1 MASTLSAEDLLHS
14 ATQGFDHLFAND
26 IDAAKKAFES
36 EDAPFHLLG
45 LGVVAFLQAA
55 LGMEMGLMEE
65 ATRCLT
71 ASEAGA
77 KKQARAAKS
86 LPSIHRFDAGIEWEV
101 MHADAVVLLGL
112 THALSESYRGYL
124 QCV

>member
-55 LGMEMGLMEE
+55 LGMEVGL
-65 ATRCLT
+65 
-71 ASEAGA
+71 
-77 KKQARAAKS
+77 S
-86 LPSIHRFDAGIEWEV
+86 LIISFLEKTNLCRWV
-101 MHADAVVLLGL
+101 
-112 THALSESYRGYL
+112 
-124 QCV
+124 